1 MPLQPIDLQTLF
13 AHLNQ
18 VGRQQANLK
27 AGAVLQQELQGNE
40 IAKQTRL
47 KDETVN
53 ETKESSEEQKVKDKQ
68 PESGKGPSGEESS
81 RGRGEEREEK
91 GKKEKPNYYEDP
103 ALGKNIDIT
112 G

>member
-18 VGRQQANLK
+18 VGKQQATLK
-27 AGAVLQQELQGNE
+27 EGAVLQQVIKGNE
-40 IAKQTRL
+40 LAKEARQ

-53 ETKESSEEQKVKDKQ
+53 QMQEEQ
-68 PESGKGPSGEESS
+68 EESAKVREKQS
-81 RGRGEEREEK
+81 EQGGASFQGERERKRGEEKEEK
-91 GKKEKPNYYEDP
+91 KKNFFEDP
-103 ALGKNIDIT
+103 ALGKNIDIS

>member
-18 VGRQQANLK
+18 VGKQQAQIK
-27 AGAVLQQELQGNE
+27 AGAILQQELQGNE

-53 ETKESSEEQKVKDKQ
+53 ETKESSEDQKVKEKQ
-68 PESGKGPSGEESS
+68 SEPGKGSLKEEPSK
-81 RGRGEEREEK
+81 GRGEDKEE
-91 GKKEKPNYYEDP
+91 KKEKPNFYEDP

>member
-18 VGRQQANLK
+18 VGKQQANLK
-27 AGAVLQQELQGNE
+27 AAAVAQQELQGNE
-40 IAKQTRL
+40 IAKQARL

-53 ETKESSEEQKVKDKQ
+53 QTDDTAETEKAKDKQ
-68 PESGKGPSGEESS
+68 GGEGGPTAQEERRKKKGEES
-81 RGRGEEREEK
+81 E
-91 GKKEKPNYYEDP
+91 EKPNVYEDP

>member
-1 MPLQPIDLQTLF
+1 M
-13 AHLNQ
+13 NQ
-18 VGRQQANLK
+18 VGKQQANLK

-53 ETKESSEEQKVKDKQ
+53 ETKESSEDQKVKERQ
-68 PESGKGPSGEESS
+68 PESGKGASKEELSG
-81 RGRGEEREEK
+81 GRGEDREEK
-91 GKKEKPNYYEDP
+91 EKKEKPNYYEDP

>member
-18 VGRQQANLK
+18 VGKQQAALK
-27 AGAVLQQELQGNE
+27 DGVVLQQVIKGNE
-40 IAKQTRL
+40 LAKESRM

-53 ETKESSEEQKVKDKQ
+53 QTQETQEESAKVKDRQ
-68 PESGKGPSGEESS
+68 SEQGGGTYQEE
-81 RGRGEEREEK
+81 RGRKKDEEK
-91 GKKEKPNYYEDP
+91 EDKTKKNFYEDP
-103 ALGKNIDIT
+103 ALGKNIDIS

>member
-18 VGRQQANLK
+18 VGKQQATLK
-27 AGAVLQQELQGNE
+27 EGAVLQQVIKGNE
-40 IAKQTRL
+40 LAKEARL

-53 ETKESSEEQKVKDKQ
+53 QTQEEQEESPKVRDKQ
-68 PESGKGPSGEESS
+68 PEQGSGSYT
-81 RGRGEEREEK
+81 EEK
-91 GKKEKPNYYEDP
+91 GRKKGEDKEDKLKKNFFEDP
-103 ALGKNIDIT
+103 ALGKNIDIS